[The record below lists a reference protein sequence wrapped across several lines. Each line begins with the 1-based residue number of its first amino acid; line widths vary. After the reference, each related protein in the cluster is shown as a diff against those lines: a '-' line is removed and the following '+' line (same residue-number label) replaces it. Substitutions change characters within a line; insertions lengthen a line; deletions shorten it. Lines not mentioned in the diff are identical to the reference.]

1 MGSKLTVAAYY
12 KLSHLSEKITHQVKR
27 KYIFEK
33 KKKKVHLSFWS
44 VGEIEKVYAA
54 KNQDC
59 L

>member
-33 KKKKVHLSFWS
+33 KKKVHLSFWS
-44 VGEIEKVYAA
+44 VGEIENVYAA
-54 KNQDC
+54 KKQDC